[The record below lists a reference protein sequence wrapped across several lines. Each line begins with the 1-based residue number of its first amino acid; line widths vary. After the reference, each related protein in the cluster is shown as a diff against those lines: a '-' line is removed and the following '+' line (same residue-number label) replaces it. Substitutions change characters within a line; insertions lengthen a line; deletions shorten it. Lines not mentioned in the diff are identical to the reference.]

1 MSSKTFKL
9 SAVAAT
15 VFTALSANAAIY
27 NVTQQLNMSSQLTN
41 DDEQYA
47 TYGVAVQPSSGES
60 CWTTSCGSNAYAIAV
75 ETKQYPEGFS
85 YRDEAPFFLRY
96 GYEYLADDYDGFE
109 DYCNVFLGYTDSLC
123 EDWADEQWE
132 GYSYELDGNY
142 DNSIAYLVDTSD
154 LSSNDSAISSSSAIS
169 PVSLD
174 SLTSLFSS
182 NTVVNNIVLDSS
194 SEPVAVGNTRDTNN
208 SLRNR
213 VFVDDTMLEDS
224 TYTDSDFTSSHGW
237 SQVSDGSSTYTVGS
251 ISRVNTKDTDDE
263 ASTSKATVWVDGEPT
278 EISWVN
284 AEASSS
290 VSPQGSV
297 RDIIYDSDNSTL
309 YAVGY
314 NSNSK
319 ERLIASVFKS
329 TDSGATWSNT
339 FVSNFKYDVEDDYAN
354 SVLTSV
360 NDNKVAI
367 GTAKLEE
374 ARNGAYANGLFYV
387 TNVASPSYK
396 EFSGSIF
403 FSGANGEAGAI
414 NNYNEVVG
422 TIDYETHREINGNPR
437 AQRGFIAPL
446 KVSGSTNNPRD
457 VFSNTAYYLDDLTN
471 DGSASSNNNQYRIFK
486 ASDINDAGVIAATAY
501 YCAGGYDTTAIDSP
515 CGGGTQDEKIV
526 AVQLTPISGATNSDI
541 EARGETEV
549 TVSRS
554 GGSLGW
560 ITLTLLGFIRF
571 RKK

>member
-27 NVTQQLNMSSQLTN
+27 NVTQ
-41 DDEQYA
+41 YA
-47 TYGVAVQPSSGES
+47 PEGTDVDTYGVAIGQSSPVSEADSSTS
-60 CWTTSCGSNAYAIAV
+60 CWTTGCTATDYDIAV
-75 ETKQYPEGFS
+75 ETKKYPEGFS

-123 EDWADEQWE
+123 EDWAEEQWE
-132 GYSYELDGNY
+132 GYSYELNGNY
-142 DNSIAYLVDTSD
+142 DNSIAYLYSTS
-154 LSSNDSAISSSSAIS
+154 SEVASE
-169 PVSLD
+169 
-174 SLTSLFSS
+174 
-182 NTVVNNIVLDSS
+182 NTVVNAINSDGVVI
-194 SEPVAVGNTRDTNN
+194 GNAYEGD
-208 SLRNR
+208 SLRTTA
-213 VFVDDTMLEDS
+213 FVDGSSLDLPSSGT
-224 TYTDSDFTSSHGW
+224 FTASHAW
-237 SQVSDGSSTYTVGS
+237 NQISDGSSTYTVGS
-251 ISRVNTKDTDDE
+251 ISTEYDDE
-263 ASTSKATVWVDGEPT
+263 SSTSKATVWVDGEPT
-278 EISWVN
+278 QISWVS

-290 VSPQGSV
+290 VAPQGSA

-457 VFSNTAYYLDDLTN
+457 VFGNTAYYLDDLTN

-486 ASDINDAGVIAATAY
+486 ASDINDDGVIAATAY
-501 YCAGGYDTTAIDSP
+501 YCAGGYDTTNIDST
-515 CGGGTQDEKIV
+515 CGAGTQDEKIV
-526 AVQLTPISGATNSDI
+526 AVRLTPISGATNSDI
-541 EARGETEV
+541 ETRGETEV